1 MDKLVVAAFDFDVT
15 MTTKDTFVPFL
26 YRAFGKSKVRLIFLK
41 QSFNA
46 VKVVLGLSDRDHFK
60 KLIVNA
66 LFKEHSVDRLE
77 KVGQMHAV
85 DIYRWLRSSA
95 IERLEWHRAQGHRL
109 VMVSASLELYLKP
122 IAAKLGFDNLLCTN
136 LTSNGLFF
144 SGEISGNNCRGP
156 EKVARLE
163 GLLGDLSNYEIY
175 AYGDSSGDQEM
186 LRIANHPFFRSFMT
200 EYEHATILRN

>member
-1 MDKLVVAAFDFDVT
+1 MDKPVVAAFDFDVT

-26 YRAFGKSKVRLIFLK
+26 YRAFGKSKVQLIFLK
-41 QSFNA
+41 HSFNA

-60 KLIVNA
+60 KLIIQS
-66 LFKEHSVDRLE
+66 LFKEQSVDRLE
-77 KVGQMHAV
+77 KVGQIHAV

-136 LTSNGLFF
+136 LNNNGFFF
-144 SGEISGNNCRGP
+144 SGEFSGNNCRGP

-163 GLLGDLSNYEIY
+163 ELLGDLRNYEIY

-186 LRIANHPFFRSFMT
+186 LRIANHSFFRSFMT
-200 EYEHATILRN
+200 